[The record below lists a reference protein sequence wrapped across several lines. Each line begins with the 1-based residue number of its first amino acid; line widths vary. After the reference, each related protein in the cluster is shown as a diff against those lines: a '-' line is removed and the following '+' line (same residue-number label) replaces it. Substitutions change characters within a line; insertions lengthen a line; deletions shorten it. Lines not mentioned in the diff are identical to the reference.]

1 MQSLNNWVHG
11 LVRTQAGDGAYV
23 PKVLQVLV
31 LKMKLKKKNF
41 WHRMP
46 SNSTCGVVLFGKSS

>member
-31 LKMKLKKKNF
+31 LKLK
-41 WHRMP
+41 
-46 SNSTCGVVLFGKSS
+46 